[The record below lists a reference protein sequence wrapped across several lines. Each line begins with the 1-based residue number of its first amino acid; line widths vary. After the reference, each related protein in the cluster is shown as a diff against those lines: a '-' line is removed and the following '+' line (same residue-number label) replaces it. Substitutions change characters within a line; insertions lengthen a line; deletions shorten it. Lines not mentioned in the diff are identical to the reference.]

1 VIKKLPAEVKRTRT
15 FKPGE
20 AKELA
25 LAIPVW
31 LRPIVVV
38 ALESGLRR
46 TNTVLLKKE
55 WIHWDIN
62 QIIIPPEFH
71 KAGRRT
77 GKPYIVDIN
86 ATVRAELRN
95 ASLRSKSEYVF
106 TQEERKTLLKKE
118 RIHWDINQ
126 IIIPPEF
133 HKAGC
138 TTGKPYIVDINATVR
153 AGLRKTGRRSKSEY
167 VLTEEDRK
175 TPFSLYAVSVAF
187 MKAAIKAG
195 LKNLRFHDL
204 RREFGTMVAKLT
216 GSFVAAQ
223 EALNVTPQTARIYIQ
238 TTSEDASEA
247 FKAIE
252 TNGAGAVL
260 SQIYHNGQKKRA
272 TDSVTH

>member
-1 VIKKLPAEVKRTRT
+1 MIKKLPAEVKRTRT

-55 WIHWDIN
+55 W
-62 QIIIPPEFH
+62 
-71 KAGRRT
+71 
-77 GKPYIVDIN
+77 
-86 ATVRAELRN
+86 
-95 ASLRSKSEYVF
+95 
-106 TQEERKTLLKKE
+106 
-118 RIHWDINQ
+118 IHWDINQ